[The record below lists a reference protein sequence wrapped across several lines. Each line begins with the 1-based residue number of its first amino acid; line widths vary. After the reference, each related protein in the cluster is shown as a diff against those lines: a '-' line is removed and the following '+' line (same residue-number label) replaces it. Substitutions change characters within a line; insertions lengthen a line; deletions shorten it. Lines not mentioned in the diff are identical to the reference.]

1 MSDVISRNNGAS
13 QRVLAGKS
21 WYKMPAPRR
30 RDGDGAGGATERFGF
45 MAQPSTTIPRIS
57 RQNLTRE
64 VVDSIAKMIL
74 NREWRPGDAIPTEMQ
89 LADQFG
95 VGRSTIREALQSL
108 VTLGV
113 IEIRRGEGT
122 FVRQPDADHLSG
134 AFHWGLLLSPRNLDE
149 FVQFRRCVE
158 SQCAADAARAPA
170 PELADELQGWT
181 DRMGADWQDHARYM
195 EWDNRFHIG
204 IAKATGNQVF
214 VRVVET
220 VQSIVRLWFPATYR
234 LSGTVPATTVEHDA
248 IIAAVRAG
256 DSEAARRAMV
266 THILT
271 AGERLGMV
279 MGDGPDEPR
288 TEKDAKR

>member
-1 MSDVISRNNGAS
+1 M
-13 QRVLAGKS
+13 AGS
-21 WYKMPAPRR
+21 
-30 RDGDGAGGATERFGF
+30 
-45 MAQPSTTIPRIS
+45 STGITRIG

-89 LADQFG
+89 LAEQFG

-113 IEIRRGEGT
+113 VEIRRGEGT
-122 FVRQPDADHLSG
+122 FVRQSDAENLSG
-134 AFHWGLLLSPRNLDE
+134 AFHWGLLLSPNNLDE

-158 SQCAADAARAPA
+158 GECAAEAARAPA
-170 PELADELQGWT
+170 PDLADELQRLT
-181 DRMGADWQDHARYM
+181 DRMGEDWRDHDRYM

-204 IAKATGNQVF
+204 IARATGNQVF

-234 LSGTVPATTVEHDA
+234 LTDTVPATTVEHGA
-248 IIAAVRAG
+248 IIAALREG
-256 DSEAARRAMV
+256 DSEAARRGMEN
-266 THILT
+266 HILT

-279 MGDGPDEPR
+279 VGEGPDETQDDKEAER
-288 TEKDAKR
+288 